1 MSDHTIYVFIFLIY
15 FSHYTTSLQT
25 PGNTMKTLKC
35 KYVAIKAVLNVR
47 LGIRLEREG
56 RSLAPG
62 PQLKLPRNRE
72 HPLRAG
78 VSLLRL
84 PEAQTSSRSSAV
96 GSCSFRWV
104 LKVLLDFS
112 HGGVGWTRFLAGL
125 LVCFHSPWVLSS
137 GFRAS

>member
-1 MSDHTIYVFIFLIY
+1 
-15 FSHYTTSLQT
+15 
-25 PGNTMKTLKC
+25 MKTLKC

-56 RSLAPG
+56 RSLTPG

-72 HPLRAG
+72 HPFRAG
-78 VSLLRL
+78 VSLLRV
-84 PEAQTSSRSSAV
+84 PEAQTSSRSSSRSSAV
-96 GSCSFRWV
+96 GSRSFRRV

-112 HGGVGWTRFLAGL
+112 WDGVGWMQFLAGL